1 MGFSLPMDNTE
12 IMSVKEFKGNKEW
25 AIILG
30 GSSGLGLATAK
41 KLALHG
47 LNLCIVYR
55 ARRST
60 LPDIENE
67 FEQIISNNDIQ
78 LIHFNADVI
87 KEEKRREIIHALMN
101 KLGEEGKVKVLVHSI
116 AKGNLKPMH
125 SADSP
130 ELKNDDFHLTIENM
144 AISLYDWTKS
154 IFEQKIFSADAR
166 IISFTSEGNKK
177 AWSSYGAVS
186 AAKVVLESITRN
198 IALEFAPHGI
208 RANCIEAGTT
218 DTASLRM
225 IPGSEQLKKHALQ
238 RNPFKRLTRPEDV
251 ANAVYLLTK
260 DEAKW
265 ITGATI
271 PVNGGEHL
279 S

>member
-1 MGFSLPMDNTE
+1 M
-12 IMSVKEFKGNKEW
+12 VREFEGKKEW

-30 GSSGLGLATAK
+30 ASSGLGLATAK
-41 KLALHG
+41 KLARHG
-47 LNLCIVYR
+47 LNLCLVYR
-55 ARRST
+55 ARRA
-60 LPDIENE
+60 DMEGIQHAY
-67 FEQIISNNDIQ
+67 EQIVADDEVQ
-78 LIHFNADVI
+78 LIHFNCDVTR
-87 KEEKRREIIHALMN
+87 EDKRTEVLDSLTTE
-101 KLGEEGKVKVLVHSI
+101 LGEAGKVKVLVHSI

-125 SADSP
+125 AADSP
-130 ELKNDDFHLTIENM
+130 ALSNQDFHLTIENM

-154 IFEQKIFSADAR
+154 IFDKKLFADDTR

-177 AWSSYGAVS
+177 AWKNYGAVS

-208 RANCIEAGTT
+208 RANCIQAGVT
-218 DTASLRM
+218 DTFSMRM
-225 IPGSEQLKKHALQ
+225 IPGSEELKSFTLQ
-238 RNPFKRLTRPEDV
+238 RNPFKRLTTPEDV
-251 ANAVYLLTK
+251 ADVVYLLCK

-265 ITGATI
+265 INGTII